1 MSKFIFPELEQSL
14 IIETEQMRRVIARTM
29 AVHRGSALLPWIGRS
44 RLGKTTT
51 ARYLNNQINENFVSE
66 DPRAFR
72 SVHYEAGEIGSW
84 AGFDQKKGIRSLFHA
99 CVGRLD
105 EGLYRQSLPEDLA
118 RQLVYALKKKRI
130 QMIFVDESGNLSI
143 DAIRGMVLARDTA
156 ELENWTLTL
165 VFIGMDDL
173 PVKMVSLPQI
183 YNRTDEWCY
192 FEPYSLE
199 ETFKLLGKLHP
210 HFASL
215 NLNKREDREQVEFIY
230 EQFGGV
236 PGLLTPF
243 IRRLNSRLHSEL
255 DGVIDIT
262 GLMAV
267 HLSTLR
273 DKDKALADSKGGYTG
288 KIKTKSLEELLEAK

>member
-1 MSKFIFPELEQSL
+1 MSDSFFPELETSI
-14 IIETEQMRRVIARTM
+14 IIETDQMRRVTSKTM
-29 AVHRGSALLPWIGRS
+29 AVHRGSALLPWVGRS

-51 ARYLNNQINENFVSE
+51 ARFLNNKINENFTSD

-72 SVHYEAGEIGSW
+72 SIHYEVGEISSW
-84 AGFDQKKGIRSLFHA
+84 SNSEQKRGIRSLFHA
-99 CVGRLD
+99 CIGRMD
-105 EGLYRQSLPEDLA
+105 EGFYRRSLPEDLA
-118 RQLVYALKKKRI
+118 RELVYALKKKRI
-130 QMIFVDESGNLSI
+130 QMIFIDEAGNLSI
-143 DAIRGMVLARDTA
+143 DAIRGMVLVRDTA

-173 PVKMVSLPQI
+173 PATMVSLPQI
-183 YNRTDEWCY
+183 KNRTDEWCY
-192 FEPYSLE
+192 FEPYSLQ
-199 ETFKLLGKLHP
+199 ETFELLGKLHP

-215 NLNKREDREQVEFIY
+215 DLNKKEHLEQVEFVY

-243 IRRLNSRLHSEL
+243 IRRLNSRQHTEL
-255 DGVIDIT
+255 EGIIDIT

-273 DKDKALADSKGGYTG
+273 DKDKALSDSEGGYTG
-288 KIKTKSLEELLEAK
+288 KIKNKSLEELLKI